1 MYSAIIAQFWFF
13 GVSKKTLHGITIIF
27 LTSDNVGAAAAI
39 REVRRLL
46 RYEELDADR
55 QYYRVKASTK
65 HVLRRRNANV
75 ALRVACS
82 TVDSSNG
89 RCATAC
95 SKKPRAI
102 GRFAVQQ
109 WNYRASVPLGRH
121 SARGGSV
128 DTGLV
133 GLQPLKIRPT
143 NRELCLT
150 GGREACPPPF
160 LSGRLRIVPKIF
172 AKFPCVFDPLRT
184 TQQKLMLNWDKI
196 AVYILSL
203 NWAYWF

>member
-1 MYSAIIAQFWFF
+1 MPIDS
-13 GVSKKTLHGITIIF
+13 
-27 LTSDNVGAAAAI
+27 
-39 REVRRLL
+39 RLL
-46 RYEELDADR
+46 SRKGLYEAR
-55 QYYRVKASTK
+55 ARVAATERKP
-65 HVLRRRNANV
+65 LI

-82 TVDSSNG
+82 TAAMSLTGTYG

-133 GLQPLKIRPT
+133 GLQPLKIT

-150 GGREACPPPF
+150 GARGHAPPF
-160 LSGRLRIVPKIF
+160 FVRATSNCAENARKIPMCFRPSQDNSTKVNAEMGQNRSLYIEPELGLLILVITNVSSRALVKLTLGPLVFNALFFTALS
-172 AKFPCVFDPLRT
+172 
-184 TQQKLMLNWDKI
+184 
-196 AVYILSL
+196 
-203 NWAYWF
+203 

>member
-1 MYSAIIAQFWFF
+1 
-13 GVSKKTLHGITIIF
+13 
-27 LTSDNVGAAAAI
+27 
-39 REVRRLL
+39 
-46 RYEELDADR
+46 
-55 QYYRVKASTK
+55 
-65 HVLRRRNANV
+65 VLRQRNANV

-82 TVDSSNG
+82 TAAMSLTGTYG

-150 GGREACPPPF
+150 GARGHAPPPF
-160 LSGRLRIVPKIF
+160 FVRATPNCAENIRKIPMCFRPSRDNSTKVNAEMGQNRSLYIEPELGLLILVITNVTSSKAHIRPIGLQCTVLYSVVP
-172 AKFPCVFDPLRT
+172 V
-184 TQQKLMLNWDKI
+184 LNMSD
-196 AVYILSL
+196 
-203 NWAYWF
+203 

>member
-1 MYSAIIAQFWFF
+1 
-13 GVSKKTLHGITIIF
+13 
-27 LTSDNVGAAAAI
+27 
-39 REVRRLL
+39 
-46 RYEELDADR
+46 
-55 QYYRVKASTK
+55 
-65 HVLRRRNANV
+65 VLRRRNANV

-82 TVDSSNG
+82 TAAMSLTGTYG

-150 GGREACPPPF
+150 GARGHAPPF

-172 AKFPCVFDPLRT
+172 AKFPCVFDPLET
-184 TQQKLMLNWDKI
+184 TQQKLMLKWDKI

-203 NWAYWF
+203 NWAY